1 MKNLPK
7 ENKTLLEKAKLIK
20 VKKPH
25 KSLISE
31 EEMDVALAWTK
42 EELTLS
48 QVMEVLALTSPTSVY
63 SFLSKCFKYY
73 VNTEKK

>member
-7 ENKTLLEKAKLIK
+7 KNKTLLEKAKLIK
-20 VKKPH
+20 IKKPH
-25 KSLISE
+25 KTLISE

-63 SFLSKCFKYY
+63 SFLAKCFKYY

>member
-63 SFLSKCFKYY
+63 SFLAKCFKYY